1 MIEPIQRKHMQVVAR
16 VKDYKEAIT
25 QAASPLVKDDYI
37 RETYIAQMIESLETH
52 GPYIVLADDFALPHA
67 RPSSAVKKT
76 GLSLLVVAEGVDVL
90 GHNVHVFMV
99 LAAKDSTTHVTL
111 LGKLAEFLMEKENIQ
126 ALKECS
132 TIEALDTTLQ
142 ERWPHP

>member
-1 MIEPIQRKHMQVVAR
+1 MVEAIPRKHMQFVER
-16 VKDYKEAIT
+16 VNDYKEAIT
-25 QAASPLVKDDYI
+25 QAALPLVNDDYI
-37 RETYIAQMIESLETH
+37 SEAYIAQMIDSLETH

-76 GLSLLVVAEGVDVL
+76 GLSLMVVGEGVDVL

-99 LAAKDSTTHVTL
+99 LAAKDNTTHVTL
-111 LGKLAEFLMEKENIQ
+111 LGGLAEFLMERENIQ
-126 ALKECS
+126 ALKMCAS
-132 TIEALDTTLQ
+132 VEALDKTLQ